1 MGFTEDVVWPDVT
14 LGMKRA
20 DELGADI
27 TPDGQV
33 ITSNYVI
40 EMPPETPV
48 PQDVP
53 STTIPLETPQ
63 MPPQSATE
71 APSYGFDVARLIE
84 VANQEEIMAANGGQ
98 FPLTPEQIN
107 ATVHTLVTSG
117 KLVMNNE
124 TDKA

>member
-1 MGFTEDVVWPDVT
+1 
-14 LGMKRA
+14 
-20 DELGADI
+20 
-27 TPDGQV
+27 
-33 ITSNYVI
+33 
-40 EMPPETPV
+40 
-48 PQDVP
+48 
-53 STTIPLETPQ
+53 